1 MISHHKSKLDH
12 IKSKQTQ
19 IIQIK

>member
-19 IIQIK
+19 IMQIK